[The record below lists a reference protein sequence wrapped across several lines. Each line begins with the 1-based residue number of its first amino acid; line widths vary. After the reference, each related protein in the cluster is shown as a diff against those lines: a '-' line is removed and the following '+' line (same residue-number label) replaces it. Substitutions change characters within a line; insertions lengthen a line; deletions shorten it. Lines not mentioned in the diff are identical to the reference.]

1 MPRQARLD
9 AAGVLHHVIM
19 RGIARKEIFLGNN
32 DREDFVGR
40 LSLLLPETKAACYA
54 WALMSNHAH
63 MLLRTGHVPLSTF
76 MARLLTGYAA
86 GFNRRHRRSGHLF
99 QNRYKS
105 IICQEEPYLQE
116 LLRYIHLNPLRAGIV
131 PDYESLGH
139 YRWSGH
145 AAILGNRAVPWQDT
159 RYILALFGPDEKE
172 ARAVYR
178 EFVRSGIGRG
188 RRPELVG
195 GGLVRSLGGWEE
207 ARKSAREG
215 PMKGDERILGDTSFV
230 LDLLARAEERMTRRY
245 EMKQSGIDM
254 AAIEERV
261 CQLFGMRPKDLYARG
276 RRRKLVEARSVFC
289 FFAVTELEITL
300 KDLAIRFSISGQ
312 AVGLAVERGR
322 RIAGKKGLKLTK

>member
-1 MPRQARLD
+1 MPRHARLD
-9 AAGVLHHVIM
+9 AAGVLHHVII
-19 RGIARKEIFLGNN
+19 RGIARKEIFSGDD
-32 DREDFVGR
+32 DRTDFIDR
-40 LSLLLPETKAACYA
+40 LSTLLPETRTACYA

-63 MLLRTGHVPLSTF
+63 MLLRTGDVPLPTL

-86 GFNRRHRRSGHLF
+86 GFNRRHRRIGHLF

-145 AAILGNRAVPWQDT
+145 AAVLGTRVVPWQDV
-159 RYILALFGPDEKE
+159 RYILALFSQDGET

-178 EFVRSGIGRG
+178 EFVAKGIRHG
-188 RRPELVG
+188 RRPDLVG

-207 ARKSAREG
+207 ARRSAREG

-245 EMKQSGIDM
+245 EMKQSGVDI
-254 AAIEERV
+254 AAIEKRV
-261 CQLFGMRPKDLYARG
+261 CQLFGISPQELYARCRY
-276 RRRKLVEARSVFC
+276 RRLVEARSVFC
-289 FFAVTELEITL
+289 FFAVTELGVRLT
-300 KDLAIRFSISGQ
+300 DLALRFSVTGPAIGF
-312 AVGLAVERGR
+312 AVKRGR
-322 RIAGKKGLKLTK
+322 DIAERKGLGLV

>member
-1 MPRQARLD
+1 MPRHARLD
-9 AAGVLHHVIM
+9 AAGVLHHVII
-19 RGIARKEIFLGNN
+19 RGIARKDIFLGND
-32 DREDFVGR
+32 DREDFTGR
-40 LSLLLPETKAACYA
+40 LSLLLPETVTVCYA

-63 MLLRTGHVPLSTF
+63 MLLRTGDVPLSTF
-76 MARLLTGYAA
+76 MARLLTGYAG

-159 RYILALFGPDEKE
+159 RYVLALFGPDEKE

-178 EFVRSGIGRG
+178 GFVSSGISRG

-207 ARKSAREG
+207 VRRSVREG
-215 PMKGDERILGDTSFV
+215 PMKGDERILGDASFV
-230 LDLLARAEERMTRRY
+230 VALLARAEERMTRRY

-254 AAIEERV
+254 TVIEKRV
-261 CQLFGMRPKDLYARG
+261 CQLFEMPPKDLYVRG
-276 RRRKLVEARSVFC
+276 RRKKLVEARSVFC
-289 FFAVTELEITL
+289 FFAVTELGTAL
-300 KDLAIRFSISGQ
+300 KDLAIRFAISGQ
-312 AVGLAVERGR
+312 AIGLAVERGR
-322 RIAGKKGLKLTK
+322 QIAEKKGLKLTR